1 MATKNKQQKIYVPDY
16 GAAVLDTVL
25 FIFLASIYNSLLLT
39 ESLFFLY
46 AIFFAPLIIFIW
58 FFSYRM
64 GKNVAIYNK
73 CKKKIIGK
81 NYKWVLITWLI
92 IVVLTIIF
100 RIMMSGYPIKE
111 GFSYL
116 GKVPLY
122 KVVFSAM
129 ILAAIATIPAW
140 RSASK
145 DYNVKVYKRTTKKTA
160 KKKKEDFEEL

>member
-1 MATKNKQQKIYVPDY
+1 
-16 GAAVLDTVL
+16 
-25 FIFLASIYNSLLLT
+25 
-39 ESLFFLY
+39 
-46 AIFFAPLIIFIW
+46 
-58 FFSYRM
+58 M

-73 CKKKIIGK
+73 YKKKIIGK
-81 NYKWVLITWLI
+81 NYKWVLTTWLV
-92 IVVLTIIF
+92 IVVLTIVF
-100 RIMMSGYPIKE
+100 RIMMDGYPIKE

-122 KVVFSAM
+122 KVVFSSM

-145 DYNVKVYKRTTKKTA
+145 DYNIKVSKRTTKKTV